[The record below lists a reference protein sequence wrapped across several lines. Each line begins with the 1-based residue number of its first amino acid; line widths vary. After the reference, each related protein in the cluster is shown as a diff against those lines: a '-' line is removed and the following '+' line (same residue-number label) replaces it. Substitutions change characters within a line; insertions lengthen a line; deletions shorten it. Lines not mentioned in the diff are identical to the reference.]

1 MSKAPPRK
9 VKGWELNLEELL
21 GSNKTVVPGTLKH
34 LPLRVCAGFVERQIF
49 EQNTDIHISN
59 QLRPKRELLAGSQ
72 AVSSF
77 WELCYNS
84 PSWRLKCCQRSSCL
98 LFLL

>member
-1 MSKAPPRK
+1 MSDVPVK
-9 VKGWELNLEELL
+9 VREWELNLEELI
-21 GSNKTVVPGTLKH
+21 GSNKTAAPGTLKH
-34 LPLRVCAGFVERQIF
+34 LPLRVCAVFVVRRVF
-49 EQNTDIHISN
+49 EQNMDVHISN

-77 WELCYNS
+77 RELCYDS